1 MFFIKNVEN
10 WGIIISGLRLGLL
23 FEFVWNLRVNLSIYN
38 SLIPTHR
45 QVQFFNCTPFTL
57 FANIS
62 IKNLENWRITF
73 SSFSNS

>member
-10 WGIIISGLRLGLL
+10 WRIIISGLRLGLL
-23 FEFVWNLRVNLSIYN
+23 LEFVWNLRVNLSIYN

-45 QVQFFNCTPFTL
+45 QVLFFIQTDFPSFSNL
-57 FANIS
+57 S
-62 IKNLENWRITF
+62 IKNVENWRITF